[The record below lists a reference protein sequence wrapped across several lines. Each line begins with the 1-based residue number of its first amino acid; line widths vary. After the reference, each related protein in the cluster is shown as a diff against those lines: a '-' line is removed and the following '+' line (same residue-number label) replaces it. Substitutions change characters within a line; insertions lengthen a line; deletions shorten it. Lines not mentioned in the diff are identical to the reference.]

1 MHRERCLRE
10 PLRIHRRRRNCTDGS
25 VLFMRPHELVSQAFS
40 RRVPNAAAGY
50 FSSPQPRG
58 KSNAR
63 HRGRCACPSTE
74 HPNYSKKPLQIARV
88 RLWCGRN
95 RISPDDRREEPRS
108 ISTDRRSLPKAVA
121 RVVALCGVRMCRGKV
136 KRADGTSASADAA
149 KKNAPYGR

>member
-1 MHRERCLRE
+1 MKMFELLPR
-10 PLRIHRRRRNCTDGS
+10 PLGS
-25 VLFMRPHELVSQAFS
+25 IFRKLTHLTCNS
-40 RRVPNAAAGY
+40 RKIKK
-50 FSSPQPRG
+50 SKRG
-58 KSNAR
+58 
-63 HRGRCACPSTE
+63 E
-74 HPNYSKKPLQIARV
+74 M

-149 KKNAPYGR
+149 KKTHLMEGEARDEGASAELSDMRRRGSSDAR